1 MNTAAYFRP
10 EWSPFTVLAMVLGF
24 IVFWP
29 LGLAVLAYV
38 LWGQR
43 FGFTGERAEHW
54 INRQKSA
61 WAGGWCQHNRRHGR
75 DRGFGFAG
83 WSSSGNAAFD
93 EYRAE
98 QLRRL
103 DEERRRLDEE
113 VHEFHDYLRNL
124 NMAKDREEFDRF
136 MRDRQ
141 SRRAGQNPA
150 TQDQNDQN
158 GPSTS
163 L

>member
-29 LGLAVLAYV
+29 IGLAVLAYV

-43 FGFTGERAEHW
+43 FGFSGERAEHW
-54 INRQKSA
+54 INRQKSS
-61 WAGGWCQHNRRHGR
+61 WAGGWCQSNRGHRH
-75 DRGFGFAG
+75 DHGFGFAG
-83 WSSSGNAAFD
+83 WSASGNAAFD

-113 VHEFHDYLRNL
+113 VHEFHEYLRNL
-124 NMAKDREEFDRF
+124 NLAKDREEFDRF
-136 MRDRQ
+136 MSERRGNRQ
-141 SRRAGQNPA
+141 GYGDTN
-150 TQDQNDQN
+150 QDN
-158 GPSTS
+158 GNHNG
-163 L
+163 